1 MRLAYSV
8 GRLEKEL
15 ILVNYGIKWL
25 QELNHIFIDPVRCPN
40 IWREFTSAEYQRD
53 KFGNVTTKIPDG
65 DDHTIDS
72 CRYATEDYWNN
83 LKSVSVANNKI
94 IK

>member
-1 MRLAYSV
+1 MKMAYIV
-8 GRLEKEL
+8 GRPRKDL
-15 ILVNYGIKWL
+15 IVVSYGIKWL
-25 QELNHIFIDPVRCPN
+25 QELNHIFIDPLRCPN
-40 IWREFTSAEYQRD
+40 VWREFTSAEYERD

-72 CRYATEDYWNN
+72 CRYATEEYWNN
-83 LKSVSVANNKI
+83 LATVSVSKGKV